1 MGCRR
6 APWILAA
13 VVALGGCK
21 GKSNDGKAE
30 KPPESGSGKA
40 AEPAAGGDHPGGKI
54 PWIENDW
61 SAALAAAKKDKK
73 PIFVDMGAPWCH
85 TCLAVQQG
93 VLTDPSL
100 GPYTDRFV
108 WLEVDTD
115 RPENAPVLEALP
127 IDVWPTFY
135 VVSAKEDGGVTIQAR
150 QIEAPSIAQLRELLE
165 QGEQAHMAS
174 MAKDGQLDRTSPLG
188 MLQAGD
194 AAVAGGDDAAAA
206 EWYAKALKAAPADWS
221 RGPTT
226 LAKQMRSML
235 KNGDLAGC
243 ADLGMTQFQRA
254 AQGMTAQLSLFAQ
267 MADQCAASL
276 DESRARLLRGRLG
289 EALRKVL
296 DSPESALSADDQS
309 DALRVLREMA
319 LELKDTASARNYAVR
334 QRDLL
339 DRAVS
344 QAKTAMER
352 MTHNWPRAE
361 VYVYLGEGEK
371 IIPDLERSVADLP
384 KEYDPPARLAWV
396 HEQLGHH
403 DQALGLAQ
411 QALSRAYGPRKGSIL
426 RLIAEIHKGKG
437 DLGAEKKARQEVVD
451 YLKTLT
457 GGHHDEERIEDAE
470 QALANVG
477 KKSADTPPK
486 KPAPPIK
493 NEKNPGKKTN

>member
-6 APWILAA
+6 AQWILAA

-21 GKSNDGKAE
+21 GKTSEKKADGPPAE
-30 KPPESGSGKA
+30 GGDAAKTGPRTAAGSGR
-40 AEPAAGGDHPGGKI
+40 I

-61 SAALAAAKKDKK
+61 QAALAAARKAKK
-73 PIFVDMGAPWCH
+73 PIFVDLGAPWCH

-93 VLTDPSL
+93 VMTDPSL
-100 GPYTDRFV
+100 APYIDRFV

-115 RPENAPVLEALP
+115 RPENAPVVEALP

-135 VVSAKEDGGVTIQAR
+135 VVSPKADGVTVQAR
-150 QIEAPSIAQLRELLE
+150 HIEAPSIAQLRELLE
-165 QGEQAHMAS
+165 QGEQAHLAS
-174 MAKDGQLDRTSPLG
+174 MAKEGELDRTSPLG
-188 MLQAGD
+188 MVQAGD
-194 AAVAGGDDAAAA
+194 AAVASGDFGAADQWYGKALAAA
-206 EWYAKALKAAPADWS
+206 PPDWS

-226 LAKQMRSML
+226 LAKQMRAKL

-254 AQGMTAQLSLFAQ
+254 AQGMTPQLSLFAQ

-276 DESRARLLRGRLG
+276 DEPRARLLRGRMG
-289 EALRKVL
+289 EALRKVVDAP
-296 DSPESALSADDQS
+296 DSAMSADDQS

-319 LELKDTASARNYAVR
+319 LALKDPASARSYAVR

-339 DRAVS
+339 DRAVGE
-344 QAKTAMER
+344 AKTAMER

-371 IIPDLERSVADLP
+371 IIPDLEKSVAELP

-403 DQALGLAQ
+403 DKALALAEQAL
-411 QALSRAYGPRKGSIL
+411 ALAYGPRKGSIL
-426 RLIAEIHKGKG
+426 RLIAEIHKGEG
-437 DLGAEKKARQEVVD
+437 DVEAERKARQAVVD
-451 YLKTLT
+451 YLKSLS
-457 GGHHDEERIEDAE
+457 GGHHDEQRIEDAE
-470 QALANVG
+470 QALADVG
-477 KKSADTPPK
+477 KKTASAPP
-486 KPAPPIK
+486 KPAPPKENKKK
-493 NEKNPGKKTN
+493 N